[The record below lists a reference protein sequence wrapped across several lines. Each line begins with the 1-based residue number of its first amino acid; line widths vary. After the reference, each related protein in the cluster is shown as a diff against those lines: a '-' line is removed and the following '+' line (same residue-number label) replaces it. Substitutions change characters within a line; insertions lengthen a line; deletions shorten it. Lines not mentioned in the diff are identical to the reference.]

1 MAKKILPKHQIM
13 GVVKP
18 EPKSTPKPMSRE
30 EFRDAKKATR
40 QTTKLGNISERGKGK
55 GIEKAAKVIGA
66 ISSAIGAAA
75 GIKNLMRKDSQT
87 PSQNNQSTIPFQKKG
102 GPVKKKK

>member
-1 MAKKILPKHQIM
+1 MAKKMLPKHQIM

-18 EPKSTPKPMSRE
+18 QPKSAPKPMSRK

-40 QTTKLGNISERGKGK
+40 QTTKLGNITERGKGK
-55 GIEKAAKVIGA
+55 GIEKVAKVIGA

-75 GIKNLMRKDSQT
+75 GIKNLIRNDSQT
-87 PSQNNQSTIPFQKKG
+87 SSPNNQPPIGFQKKG